1 MAEGYGSTIT
11 DITNMLNGTPS
22 SNKFT
27 EKDIRDA
34 VIALGYAD
42 SEGNYKY
49 SEMALLNFGHLREIQ
64 EHAIKSKSSESKSSE
79 SKSSESKTKKKR
91 RRRRRKRSASSKAGK
106 K

>member
-1 MAEGYGSTIT
+1 MAEGYRPTIT
-11 DITNMLNGTPS
+11 DITSMLNGTPS

-49 SEMALLNFGHLREIQ
+49 SEMALHNFGHLNEIQ
-64 EHAIKSKSSESKSSE
+64 SHARKGKSSKSKSSE
-79 SKSSESKTKKKR
+79 SKSSESKTKKR
-91 RRRRRKRSASSKAGK
+91 RRRRRRRSASSKVVNK
-106 K
+106 

>member
-1 MAEGYGSTIT
+1 MAEGYVSTIT

-79 SKSSESKTKKKR
+79 SKTKKKR
-91 RRRRRKRSASSKAGK
+91 RRRRRKRSASSKVGK

>member
-1 MAEGYGSTIT
+1 MAEGYRPTIT
-11 DITNMLNGTPS
+11 DITSMLNGTPS

-49 SEMALLNFGHLREIQ
+49 SEMALHNFGHLNEIQ
-64 EHAIKSKSSESKSSE
+64 SYAIKGKLSKSKSSE
-79 SKSSESKTKKKR
+79 SKSSESKTKKR
-91 RRRRRKRSASSKAGK
+91 RRRRRRSASSKAVK

>member
-1 MAEGYGSTIT
+1 MAEGYEPTIT
-11 DITNMLNGTPS
+11 DITSMLNGTPS

-49 SEMALLNFGHLREIQ
+49 SEMALHNFGHLNEIQ
-64 EHAIKSKSSESKSSE
+64 SYAIKGKSSE

-91 RRRRRKRSASSKAGK
+91 RRRRRSS
-106 K
+106 

>member
-79 SKSSESKTKKKR
+79 SKTKKKR
-91 RRRRRKRSASSKAGK
+91 RRRRRRRKSASSKVGK

>member
-1 MAEGYGSTIT
+1 MAEGYRPTIT
-11 DITNMLNGTPS
+11 DITSMLNGTPS

-49 SEMALLNFGHLREIQ
+49 SEMALHNFGHLNEIQ
-64 EHAIKSKSSESKSSE
+64 SHARKGKLSKSKSSESKSF
-79 SKSSESKTKKKR
+79 ESKTKKR
-91 RRRRRKRSASSKAGK
+91 RRRRRRSASSKAVK

>member
-1 MAEGYGSTIT
+1 MAEGYRPTIT
-11 DITNMLNGTPS
+11 DITSMLNGTPS

-49 SEMALLNFGHLREIQ
+49 SEMALHNFGHLNKIQ
-64 EHAIKSKSSESKSSE
+64 SYAIKGKLSKSKSSE
-79 SKSSESKTKKKR
+79 SKSSESKTKKR
-91 RRRRRKRSASSKAGK
+91 RRRRRRSASSKAVK

>member
-1 MAEGYGSTIT
+1 MAEGCRPTIT
-11 DITNMLNGTPS
+11 DITSMLNGTPS

-49 SEMALLNFGHLREIQ
+49 SEMALHNFGHLNEIQ
-64 EHAIKSKSSESKSSE
+64 SHARKGKSSK

-91 RRRRRKRSASSKAGK
+91 RRRRRRKSASSKAIK

>member
-1 MAEGYGSTIT
+1 MAEGYGSTIK

-49 SEMALLNFGHLREIQ
+49 SEMALRNFGHLNEIQ
-64 EHAIKSKSSESKSSE
+64 SYAIKGKSSE

-91 RRRRRKRSASSKAGK
+91 RRRRRRKSASSKAIK

>member
-1 MAEGYGSTIT
+1 MAEGYGSTIK

-34 VIALGYAD
+34 VIALGYAN

-49 SEMALLNFGHLREIQ
+49 SEMALLNFGHLNEIQ
-64 EHAIKSKSSESKSSE
+64 SYAIKGKSSKSKSSE

-91 RRRRRKRSASSKAGK
+91 RRRRRRSASSKVVNK
-106 K
+106 

>member
-11 DITNMLNGTPS
+11 DITNMLNGTTS

-34 VIALGYAD
+34 VIALGYAN

-64 EHAIKSKSSESKSSE
+64 EHARKGKLSKSKSSE

-91 RRRRRKRSASSKAGK
+91 RRRRRRSASSKVVNK
-106 K
+106 

>member
-34 VIALGYAD
+34 VIALGYAN

-64 EHAIKSKSSESKSSE
+64 EHARKGKSSKSKSSE

-91 RRRRRKRSASSKAGK
+91 RRRRRRSASSKVVNK
-106 K
+106 

>member
-1 MAEGYGSTIT
+1 MAEGYEPTIR
-11 DITNMLNGTPS
+11 DITSMLNGTPS

-49 SEMALLNFGHLREIQ
+49 SDRGLLDFGHLNEIQ
-64 EHAIKSKSSESKSSE
+64 SYAIKGKSSESKSSE
-79 SKSSESKTKKKR
+79 RKTKKKR
-91 RRRRRKRSASSKAGK
+91 RRRRRRKSASSKAIK

>member
-49 SEMALLNFGHLREIQ
+49 SEMALHNFGHLNEIQ
-64 EHAIKSKSSESKSSE
+64 SHARKGKLSKSKSSE
-79 SKSSESKTKKKR
+79 SKSSESKTKKR
-91 RRRRRKRSASSKAGK
+91 RRRRRRSASSKAVK

>member
-1 MAEGYGSTIT
+1 MAEGYRPTIT
-11 DITNMLNGTPS
+11 DITSMLNGTPS

-34 VIALGYAD
+34 VIALGYAN

-49 SEMALLNFGHLREIQ
+49 SEMALHNFGHLNEIQ
-64 EHAIKSKSSESKSSE
+64 SYARKGKLSKSKSSE
-79 SKSSESKTKKKR
+79 SKSSESKTKKR
-91 RRRRRKRSASSKAGK
+91 RRRRRRSASSKAVK